1 MTTIFGGNMNL
12 EQLKLEL
19 NSFTIFDRIL
29 EEDVFIALNNVVRE
43 KEEEA
48 FISYY
53 CQLCSAIYKEGANL
67 SRYIYNYV
75 MNDENVYVLDQA
87 KQKDVLPV
95 VIDSV
100 QRELKILQKIANLTS
115 EEILQ
120 NQSFSIELPVWEN
133 TKVDLEKDYFERIQD
148 LPKKGYGIFAK
159 YYVFGVDENGLYPI
173 KHPDKQA
180 LSEMTGYE
188 HERSL
193 LIKNTLALIEGM
205 KANNA
210 LLYGDAGT
218 GKSSSIK
225 AIVNEYHDQGLR
237 LIEVKKKQISYLPDV
252 IESIS
257 NNPLKFIVFID
268 DLSFS
273 SNDDEYVALKNILE
287 GGTSSNKN
295 NVVIYATSNRRH
307 FMKESFSD
315 RNGDELHRNDT
326 IQESMSL
333 AARFGLTI
341 TFQKPGKN
349 LFMDIVRQYAKDYE
363 LIMDDKE
370 LAIKAEAFAIRNN
383 GRSPRTAKQ
392 FVEYEK
398 INQTI
403 TEE

>member
-1 MTTIFGGNMNL
+1 MDLN
-12 EQLKLEL
+12 QLKLEI
-19 NSFTIFDRIL
+19 NSLSIFDSIL
-29 EEDVFIALNNVVRE
+29 EEDVFICLNNLLRE
-43 KEEEA
+43 KDLESY
-48 FISYY
+48 ISYY
-53 CQLCSAIYKEGANL
+53 CQLCSAIYKENGSL

-75 MNDENVYVLDQA
+75 MNDENVYILQKA
-87 KQKDVLPV
+87 KQKHVSK
-95 VIDSV
+95 VIEQSLE
-100 QRELKILQKIANLTS
+100 RELKILQKVADLKSEDVLKDTACSISLPIWDNDNL
-115 EEILQ
+115 
-120 NQSFSIELPVWEN
+120 
-133 TKVDLEKDYFERIQD
+133 DLVKDYHQRILE
-148 LPKKGYGIFAK
+148 LPKKGYGLFAK
-159 YYVFGVDENGLYPI
+159 YYVFGVDENGLFPI

-188 HERSL
+188 SQRSL
-193 LIKNTLALIEGM
+193 LIKNTLALLQGM
-205 KANNA
+205 NANNA

-237 LIEVKKKQISYLPDV
+237 LIEVKKKQISHLPDV
-252 IESIS
+252 LESLS

-273 SNDDEYVALKNILE
+273 SNDDDYIALKNILE
-287 GGTSSNKN
+287 GGTTSNQRN
-295 NVVIYATSNRRH
+295 IVIYATSNRRH
-307 FMKESFSD
+307 FMKETFSD

-326 IQESMSL
+326 IQETMSL

-349 LFMDIVRQYAKDYE
+349 LYMDIVRSYAKEYGLEMDEQE
-363 LIMDDKE
+363 LS
-370 LAIKAEAFAIRNN
+370 IKAEAFAIRNN